1 MDRLT
6 FFKQGF
12 SSLLDAAQSAIGLK
26 HAADSFTEAVEEAL
40 SNIKTDI
47 GLYLPSLD
55 AGMYEDPQGTICDI
69 AEMGY
74 TLIEVGAYAAGKIH
88 NLPAARIKELADN
101 AHLKIAGAHINKL
114 HERVTLEEEAKTT
127 EAVEEKAKTTDAVD
141 QETKTIETVEKEAT
155 QETVGAGTVVEPTA
169 KTAEVKPTETSAKP
183 DPNVVWWSKALDQV
197 KRLGCGHVVMS
208 RLPDYPT
215 DEVIDEYIAYFNLI
229 GDLAAERG
237 LQFCF
242 HPRKVDMTPIRENP
256 SVLDRIIEGCDKEKV
271 ALEIDTREAT
281 DANVDIVQLLKQQG
295 KRVHLLHIHDYGIT
309 CESGRIDFDKIIAE
323 GVRSGVKDIFVEVSS
338 YSLPPKNCV
347 ERSIQNLQNLPSVR
361 Y

>member
-1 MDRLT
+1 M
-6 FFKQGF
+6 
-12 SSLLDAAQSAIGLK
+12 LDAAQSVIGLK
-26 HAADSFTEAVEEAL
+26 HAADSFTEAVDEAL
-40 SNIKTDI
+40 SDIKTDI

-114 HERVTLEEEAKTT
+114 HEKVVIEEETNEREAKAI
-127 EAVEEKAKTTDAVD
+127 EAN
-141 QETKTIETVEKEAT
+141 VEKT
-155 QETVGAGTVVEPTA
+155 PT
-169 KTAEVKPTETSAKP
+169 KP
-183 DPNVVWWSKALDQV
+183 DPNAAWWSKTLDQV
-197 KRLGCGHVVMS
+197 KRLGCEHVVMS

-256 SVLDRIIEGCDKEKV
+256 SVLDRIIEGCDEEKV

-281 DANVDIVQLLKQQG
+281 DANVDIVELLKQQG
-295 KRVHLLHIHDYGIT
+295 KRVRLLHIHDYGIA
-309 CESGRIDFDKIIAE
+309 CESGRIDFEKIIAE

>member
-1 MDRLT
+1 M
-6 FFKQGF
+6 
-12 SSLLDAAQSAIGLK
+12 LDAAQSAIGLK

-127 EAVEEKAKTTDAVD
+127 GAVEEEAT
-141 QETKTIETVEKEAT
+141 TIETVEKEAT

-256 SVLDRIIEGCDKEKV
+256 SVLDRIIEGCDEEKV

>member
-1 MDRLT
+1 M
-6 FFKQGF
+6 
-12 SSLLDAAQSAIGLK
+12 LDAAQSVIGLK
-26 HAADSFTEAVEEAL
+26 HAADSFTEAVDEAL
-40 SNIKTDI
+40 SDIKTDI

-114 HERVTLEEEAKTT
+114 HEKVVIEEETNEREAKAI
-127 EAVEEKAKTTDAVD
+127 EAN
-141 QETKTIETVEKEAT
+141 VEKT
-155 QETVGAGTVVEPTA
+155 PT
-169 KTAEVKPTETSAKP
+169 KP
-183 DPNVVWWSKALDQV
+183 DPNAVWWSKTLDQV
-197 KRLGCGHVVMS
+197 KRLGCEHVVMS

-256 SVLDRIIEGCDKEKV
+256 SVLNRIIEGCDEEKV

-281 DANVDIVQLLKQQG
+281 DANVDIVELLKQQG
-295 KRVHLLHIHDYGIT
+295 KRVRLLHIHDYGIA
-309 CESGRIDFDKIIAE
+309 CESGRIDFEKIIAE

>member
-1 MDRLT
+1 M
-6 FFKQGF
+6 
-12 SSLLDAAQSAIGLK
+12 LDAAQSAIGLK

-114 HERVTLEEEAKTT
+114 HEKVTIEEEPKDAEK
-127 EAVEEKAKTTDAVD
+127 AVERG
-141 QETKTIETVEKEAT
+141 AT
-155 QETVGAGTVVEPTA
+155 QEVVGAGIVVEPTA
-169 KTAEVKPTETSAKP
+169 ETTEVKSAEISAKP
-183 DPNVVWWSKALDQV
+183 DPNAVWWSKTLDQV
-197 KRLGCGHVVMS
+197 KRLGCEHVVMS

-242 HPRKVDMTPIRENP
+242 HPRKIDMTPIRENP
-256 SVLDRIIEGCDKEKV
+256 SVLDRIIAGCDEEKV

-295 KRVHLLHIHDYGIT
+295 KRVRLLHIHDYGIA
-309 CESGRIDFDKIIAE
+309 CESGRIDFEKIISE

>member
-1 MDRLT
+1 M
-6 FFKQGF
+6 
-12 SSLLDAAQSAIGLK
+12 LDAAQSAIGLK
-26 HAADSFTEAVEEAL
+26 HAADSFTEAVDEAL

-101 AHLKIAGAHINKL
+101 AHLRIAGAHINKL
-114 HERVTLEEEAKTT
+114 HERVVIEEETNEREAKAI
-127 EAVEEKAKTTDAVD
+127 EAN
-141 QETKTIETVEKEAT
+141 VEKT
-155 QETVGAGTVVEPTA
+155 PT
-169 KTAEVKPTETSAKP
+169 KP
-183 DPNVVWWSKALDQV
+183 DPNAVWWSKALDQV

-256 SVLDRIIEGCDKEKV
+256 SVLDRIIEGCDEEKV

-281 DANVDIVQLLKQQG
+281 DANVDIVQLLKQHG
-295 KRVHLLHIHDYGIT
+295 KRVHLLHIHDYGIA
-309 CESGRIDFDKIIAE
+309 CESGRIDFEKIISE

>member
-1 MDRLT
+1 M
-6 FFKQGF
+6 
-12 SSLLDAAQSAIGLK
+12 LDAAQSAIGLK
-26 HAADSFTEAVEEAL
+26 HAADSFTEAVDEAL

-88 NLPAARIKELADN
+88 NLPVARIKELADN

-114 HERVTLEEEAKTT
+114 HERVVIEEETNEREAKAI
-127 EAVEEKAKTTDAVD
+127 EAN
-141 QETKTIETVEKEAT
+141 VEKT
-155 QETVGAGTVVEPTA
+155 PT
-169 KTAEVKPTETSAKP
+169 KP
-183 DPNVVWWSKALDQV
+183 DPNTVWWSKALDQV

-256 SVLDRIIEGCDKEKV
+256 SVLDRIIEGCDEEKV

-295 KRVHLLHIHDYGIT
+295 KRVHLLHIHDYGIA
-309 CESGRIDFDKIIAE
+309 CESGRIDFEKIIAE

>member
-1 MDRLT
+1 M
-6 FFKQGF
+6 
-12 SSLLDAAQSAIGLK
+12 LDAAQSVIGLK
-26 HAADSFTEAVEEAL
+26 HAADSFTEAVDEAL

-55 AGMYEDPQGTICDI
+55 AGMYEDPQGTMCDI

-88 NLPAARIKELADN
+88 NLPATRIKELADN

-114 HERVTLEEEAKTT
+114 HERVV
-127 EAVEEKAKTTDAVD
+127 VEEKATTTGAVEE
-141 QETKTIETVEKEAT
+141 ETKDAEETVDIG
-155 QETVGAGTVVEPTA
+155 ETDTVVEPTA
-169 KTAEVKPTETSAKP
+169 ETAEVKAAENSTKP

-197 KRLGCGHVVMS
+197 KRLGCEHVVMS

-242 HPRKVDMTPIRENP
+242 HPRKVDMTTIRENP

-281 DANVDIVQLLKQQG
+281 DANVDIVELLKQQG
-295 KRVHLLHIHDYGIT
+295 KRVRLLHIHDYGIA
-309 CESGRIDFDKIIAE
+309 CESGRIDFEKIIAE

>member
-1 MDRLT
+1 M
-6 FFKQGF
+6 
-12 SSLLDAAQSAIGLK
+12 LDAAQSAIGLK
-26 HAADSFTEAVEEAL
+26 HAADSFTEAVDEAL

-114 HERVTLEEEAKTT
+114 HEKVVIEEETNEREAKAI
-127 EAVEEKAKTTDAVD
+127 EAN
-141 QETKTIETVEKEAT
+141 VEKT
-155 QETVGAGTVVEPTA
+155 PT
-169 KTAEVKPTETSAKP
+169 KP
-183 DPNVVWWSKALDQV
+183 DPNAVWWSKALDQV

-256 SVLDRIIEGCDKEKV
+256 SVLDRIIEGCDEEKV
-271 ALEIDTREAT
+271 AFEIDTREAT

-295 KRVHLLHIHDYGIT
+295 KRVHLLHIHDYGIA

>member
-1 MDRLT
+1 M
-6 FFKQGF
+6 
-12 SSLLDAAQSAIGLK
+12 LDAAQSAIGLK

-114 HERVTLEEEAKTT
+114 HEKVVIEEETNEREAKAI
-127 EAVEEKAKTTDAVD
+127 EAN
-141 QETKTIETVEKEAT
+141 VEKT
-155 QETVGAGTVVEPTA
+155 PT
-169 KTAEVKPTETSAKP
+169 KP
-183 DPNVVWWSKALDQV
+183 DHNAVWWSKTLDQV

-256 SVLDRIIEGCDKEKV
+256 SVLDRIIEGCDEEKV

-295 KRVHLLHIHDYGIT
+295 KRVHLLHIHDYGIA

>member
-1 MDRLT
+1 M
-6 FFKQGF
+6 
-12 SSLLDAAQSAIGLK
+12 LDAAQSAIGLK
-26 HAADSFTEAVEEAL
+26 HAADSFTEAVDEAL

-114 HERVTLEEEAKTT
+114 HEKVVIEEETNEREAKAI
-127 EAVEEKAKTTDAVD
+127 EAN
-141 QETKTIETVEKEAT
+141 VEKT
-155 QETVGAGTVVEPTA
+155 PT
-169 KTAEVKPTETSAKP
+169 KP
-183 DPNVVWWSKALDQV
+183 DPNAVWWSKALDQV
-197 KRLGCGHVVMS
+197 KRLGCRHVVMS

-256 SVLDRIIEGCDKEKV
+256 SVLDRIIEGCNEEKV

-295 KRVHLLHIHDYGIT
+295 KRVHLLHIHDYGIA

>member
-26 HAADSFTEAVEEAL
+26 HAADSFTEAVDEAL

-55 AGMYEDPQGTICDI
+55 AGMYEDPQGTMCDI

-114 HERVTLEEEAKTT
+114 HERVAVEEEAKVI
-127 EAVEEKAKTTDAVD
+127 EAVE
-141 QETKTIETVEKEAT
+141 ETKTIEAVEEEVT
-155 QETVGAGTVVEPTA
+155 QETKVEEAAEA
-169 KTAEVKPTETSAKP
+169 KAVETKAIEVPAKP
-183 DPNVVWWSKALDQV
+183 DPNAVWWSKTLDQV
-197 KRLGCGHVVMS
+197 KRLGCEHVVMS

-256 SVLDRIIEGCDKEKV
+256 SVFDRIIEGCDGEKV
-271 ALEIDTREAT
+271 AFEIDTREAI
-281 DANVDIVQLLKQQG
+281 DANVDIVELLKQQG
-295 KRVHLLHIHDYGIT
+295 KRVRLLHIHDYGIA
-309 CESGRIDFDKIIAE
+309 CESGRIDFEKIIAE
-323 GVRSGVKDIFVEVSS
+323 GVRSGVKEIFVEVSS

>member
-12 SSLLDAAQSAIGLK
+12 SSLLDAAQSVIGLK
-26 HAADSFTEAVEEAL
+26 HAADSFTEAVDEAL

-55 AGMYEDPQGTICDI
+55 AGMYEDPQGTMCDI

-88 NLPAARIKELADN
+88 NLPATRIKELADN

-114 HERVTLEEEAKTT
+114 HERVV
-127 EAVEEKAKTTDAVD
+127 VEEKATTTGAVEE
-141 QETKTIETVEKEAT
+141 ETKDAEETVDIG
-155 QETVGAGTVVEPTA
+155 ETDTVVEPTA
-169 KTAEVKPTETSAKP
+169 ETAEVKAAENSTKP

-197 KRLGCGHVVMS
+197 KRLGCEHVVMS

-242 HPRKVDMTPIRENP
+242 HPRKVDMTTIRENP

-281 DANVDIVQLLKQQG
+281 DANVDIVELLKQQG
-295 KRVHLLHIHDYGIT
+295 KRVRLLHIHDYGIA
-309 CESGRIDFDKIIAE
+309 CESGRIDFEKIIAE

>member
-26 HAADSFTEAVEEAL
+26 HAADSFTEAVDEAL

-114 HERVTLEEEAKTT
+114 HEKVVIEEETNEREAKAI
-127 EAVEEKAKTTDAVD
+127 EAN
-141 QETKTIETVEKEAT
+141 VEKT
-155 QETVGAGTVVEPTA
+155 PT
-169 KTAEVKPTETSAKP
+169 KP
-183 DPNVVWWSKALDQV
+183 DPNAVWWSKALDQV
-197 KRLGCGHVVMS
+197 KRLGCRHVVMS

-256 SVLDRIIEGCDKEKV
+256 SVLDRIIEGCNEEKV

-295 KRVHLLHIHDYGIT
+295 KRVHLLHIHDYGIA

>member
-1 MDRLT
+1 M
-6 FFKQGF
+6 
-12 SSLLDAAQSAIGLK
+12 
-26 HAADSFTEAVEEAL
+26 

-127 EAVEEKAKTTDAVD
+127 EAVEEEAT
-141 QETKTIETVEKEAT
+141 TIETVEKEAS

-256 SVLDRIIEGCDKEKV
+256 SVCLT
-271 ALEIDTREAT
+271 A
-281 DANVDIVQLLKQQG
+281 
-295 KRVHLLHIHDYGIT
+295 
-309 CESGRIDFDKIIAE
+309 
-323 GVRSGVKDIFVEVSS
+323 
-338 YSLPPKNCV
+338 
-347 ERSIQNLQNLPSVR
+347 
-361 Y
+361 

>member
-114 HERVTLEEEAKTT
+114 HERVVIEEETNEREAKAI
-127 EAVEEKAKTTDAVD
+127 EAN
-141 QETKTIETVEKEAT
+141 VEKT
-155 QETVGAGTVVEPTA
+155 PT
-169 KTAEVKPTETSAKP
+169 KP

-256 SVLDRIIEGCDKEKV
+256 SVLDRIIEGCDEEKV

-295 KRVHLLHIHDYGIT
+295 KRVHLLHIHDYGIA
-309 CESGRIDFDKIIAE
+309 CESGRIDFDKIISE

>member
-1 MDRLT
+1 M
-6 FFKQGF
+6 
-12 SSLLDAAQSAIGLK
+12 LDAAQSAIGLK

-114 HERVTLEEEAKTT
+114 HERVVIEEETNEREAKAI
-127 EAVEEKAKTTDAVD
+127 EAN
-141 QETKTIETVEKEAT
+141 VEKT
-155 QETVGAGTVVEPTA
+155 PT
-169 KTAEVKPTETSAKP
+169 KP
-183 DPNVVWWSKALDQV
+183 DPNAVWWSKALDQV

-256 SVLDRIIEGCDKEKV
+256 SVLDRIIEGCDEEKV

-295 KRVHLLHIHDYGIT
+295 KRVHLLHIHDYGIA

>member
-1 MDRLT
+1 M
-6 FFKQGF
+6 
-12 SSLLDAAQSAIGLK
+12 LDAAQSVIGLK
-26 HAADSFTEAVEEAL
+26 HAADSFTEAVDEAL
-40 SNIKTDI
+40 SDIKTDI

-114 HERVTLEEEAKTT
+114 HEKVTLEEEAKTT
-127 EAVEEKAKTTDAVD
+127 EAVDK
-141 QETKTIETVEKEAT
+141 ETKTIETVEKEAT

-169 KTAEVKPTETSAKP
+169 KTAEAKAVEAKAIEVPAKP

-256 SVLDRIIEGCDKEKV
+256 SVLNRIIEGCDEEKV

-295 KRVHLLHIHDYGIT
+295 KRVHLLHIHDYGIA

>member
-1 MDRLT
+1 M
-6 FFKQGF
+6 
-12 SSLLDAAQSAIGLK
+12 LDAAQSAIGLK

-127 EAVEEKAKTTDAVD
+127 GTVEEEAKTTDAVD
-141 QETKTIETVEKEAT
+141 KETKTIETVEKEAT

-309 CESGRIDFDKIIAE
+309 CESGRIDFEKIIAE

-347 ERSIQNLQNLPSVR
+347 ERSIQNLQNLASVR

>member
-12 SSLLDAAQSAIGLK
+12 SSLLDAAQSVIGLK
-26 HAADSFTEAVEEAL
+26 HAADSFTEAVDEAL

-127 EAVEEKAKTTDAVD
+127 EAVDK
-141 QETKTIETVEKEAT
+141 ETKTIETVEKEAT

-169 KTAEVKPTETSAKP
+169 ETAEARPTETSAKP

-295 KRVHLLHIHDYGIT
+295 KRVHLLHIHDYGIA
-309 CESGRIDFDKIIAE
+309 CESGRIDFEKIISE

>member
-1 MDRLT
+1 M
-6 FFKQGF
+6 
-12 SSLLDAAQSAIGLK
+12 LDAAQSVIGLK
-26 HAADSFTEAVEEAL
+26 HAADSFTEAVDEAL

-55 AGMYEDPQGTICDI
+55 AGMYEDPQGTMCDI

-88 NLPAARIKELADN
+88 NLPATRIKELADN

-114 HERVTLEEEAKTT
+114 HERVV
-127 EAVEEKAKTTDAVD
+127 VEEKATTTGAVEE
-141 QETKTIETVEKEAT
+141 ETKDAEETVDIG
-155 QETVGAGTVVEPTA
+155 ETDTVVEPTA
-169 KTAEVKPTETSAKP
+169 ETAEVKAAENSTKP
-183 DPNVVWWSKALDQV
+183 DPNVVSWSKALDQV
-197 KRLGCGHVVMS
+197 KRLGCEHVVMS

-242 HPRKVDMTPIRENP
+242 HPRKVDMTTIRENP

-281 DANVDIVQLLKQQG
+281 DANVDIVELLKQQG
-295 KRVHLLHIHDYGIT
+295 KRVRLLHIHDYGIA
-309 CESGRIDFDKIIAE
+309 CESGRIDFEKIIAE

>member
-1 MDRLT
+1 M
-6 FFKQGF
+6 
-12 SSLLDAAQSAIGLK
+12 LDAAQSAIGLK

-114 HERVTLEEEAKTT
+114 HERVVIEEKATTNGAVEEEAT
-127 EAVEEKAKTTDAVD
+127 
-141 QETKTIETVEKEAT
+141 TIEAVEKEAT

-169 KTAEVKPTETSAKP
+169 KTAEAKAVEAKAIEVPAKP

-295 KRVHLLHIHDYGIT
+295 KRVHLLHIHDYGIA
-309 CESGRIDFDKIIAE
+309 CESGRIDFEKIISE